1 MITST
6 MATCGVLIVPLCLLL
21 FLSLRVVV
29 LVVLWGVLLLM
40 AYKVFTMER
49 EYTEYD
55 PYSILE
61 LDSVCHLSD
70 RNPLATV
77 SLSLS
82 LFLPLILFSS
92 LSFSSLLPLLSF
104 FLSTGCFNGRNQK
117 TVSETEQ
124 SVPSRQGGWRPGEVH
139 ANC

>member
-6 MATCGVLIVPLCLLL
+6 MAKYVLCGVLMVPLCPLL

-40 AYKVFTMER
+40 TYKVFTMER

-55 PYSILE
+55 PYSILD
-61 LDSVCHLSD
+61 LDSVRHLSD
-70 RNPLATV
+70 RNPLATF

-82 LFLPLILFSS
+82 LFLPPSPQFLLF
-92 LSFSSLLPLLSF
+92 FSAFAVLPLYRVL
-104 FLSTGCFNGRNQK
+104 QWEK
-117 TVSETEQ
+117 SEN
-124 SVPSRQGGWRPGEVH
+124 SIGS
-139 ANC
+139 

>member
-82 LFLPLILFSS
+82 LFPPTFIL
-92 LSFSSLLPLLSF
+92 
-104 FLSTGCFNGRNQK
+104 
-117 TVSETEQ
+117 
-124 SVPSRQGGWRPGEVH
+124 
-139 ANC
+139 